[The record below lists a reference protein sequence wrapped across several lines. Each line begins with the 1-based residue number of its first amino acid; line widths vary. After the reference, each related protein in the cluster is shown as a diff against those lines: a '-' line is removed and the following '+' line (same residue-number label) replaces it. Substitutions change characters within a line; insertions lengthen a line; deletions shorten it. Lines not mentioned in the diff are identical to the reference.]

1 MKISVKLFAQAKE
14 IAGSEIVEL
23 ELPEQARVSD
33 LRTAIQERFPKMSSL
48 AASLL
53 IAVGN
58 DYANDTDVID
68 GKTPVAC
75 FPPVSGG

>member
-1 MKISVKLFAQAKE
+1 MRISVKLFARAKE
-14 IAGSEIVEL
+14 IAGMDTVEL

-33 LRTAIQERFPKMSSL
+33 LRTAIQERFPEMSSL

-58 DYANDTDVID
+58 DYANDADILD
-68 GKTPVAC
+68 GTATVAC